1 MRTSLGQ
8 VFRALRHRNYRL
20 FFGGQIVSLS
30 GSWMQQVA
38 TSWLVYRLTDSPFML
53 GLVGF
58 VSNIPTLLIPPFA
71 GLLADRF
78 DKRKLLVFV
87 QVGGLVQAGLLGM
100 LVLTDMIQ
108 VWHLLV
114 LGALHGVY
122 NAFDMPIR
130 QSFIID
136 MIEDPAD
143 LSNAI
148 ALNSTMFQISRLI
161 GPSLAGILIAVW
173 NEGACFALNA
183 LSFIPVILALMA
195 MRIHPTAAHAP
206 DRSGLAA
213 LGQGF
218 AYAFGFP
225 PIRSL
230 LGLLTITSL
239 VGFPY
244 ITLLPVFARD
254 ILGGDA
260 HTLGFLTSAIG
271 VGALIG
277 TLLLAAR
284 RSVRGLW
291 AVIVMAGL
299 LFGFAMI
306 GFAVSTWLWLSLVCM
321 VLLGFGM
328 MIELAAANT
337 VLQTIVDQDKR
348 GRVMSI
354 YTMALR
360 GTQPFGNIAAGSA
373 ASVIGAPVTLIVCGA
388 GLITGCLAFATRIP
402 ANLKYLRT
410 KNPELGL
417 DEPADS
423 TAALRNWFGAS
434 QR

>member
-1 MRTSLGQ
+1 
-8 VFRALRHRNYRL
+8 
-20 FFGGQIVSLS
+20 
-30 GSWMQQVA
+30 MQQVA

-58 VSNIPTLLIPPFA
+58 VSNIPTLLIPPLA
-71 GLLADRF
+71 GLLADRT
-78 DKRKLLVFV
+78 DKRRLLVYV
-87 QVGGLVQAGLLGM
+87 QIGGLVQAGLLAA
-100 LVLTDMIQ
+100 LVLTDMIH

-114 LGALHGVY
+114 LGALHGLY
-122 NAFDMPIR
+122 NAFDMPVR
-130 QSFIID
+130 QSFIVE

-161 GPSLAGILIAVW
+161 GPTVAGILIAVW
-173 NEGACFALNA
+173 NEGICFGINS
-183 LSFIPVILALMA
+183 LSFIPVIAALMA
-195 MRIHPTAAHAP
+195 MQIKPGAARQA

-213 LGQGF
+213 LRQGF
-218 AYAFGFP
+218 SYAFGFP

-230 LGLLTITSL
+230 LGLLTVTSL

-254 ILGGDA
+254 ILNGDS
-260 HTLGFLTSAIG
+260 HTLGLLTSAIG
-271 VGALIG
+271 IGALVG

-284 RSVRGLW
+284 RSVQGLW
-291 AVIVMAGL
+291 TVIVMAGL
-299 LFGFAMI
+299 LFGLALI
-306 GFAVSTWLWLSLVCM
+306 GFAVSTLLWLSVVCM

-337 VLQTIVDQDKR
+337 VLQTIVDPDKR

-360 GTQPFGNIAAGSA
+360 GMQPFGNIAAGSA
-373 ASVIGAPVTLIVCGA
+373 ASVFGAPATLFTCGL
-388 GLITGCLAFATRIP
+388 GLIAGCLAFATRIP
-402 ANLKYLRT
+402 ANLRILQGSDS
-410 KNPELGL
+410 EF
-417 DEPADS
+417 ADGTNNNS
-423 TAALRNWFGAS
+423 AAVMRDWFGTG
-434 QR
+434 RR